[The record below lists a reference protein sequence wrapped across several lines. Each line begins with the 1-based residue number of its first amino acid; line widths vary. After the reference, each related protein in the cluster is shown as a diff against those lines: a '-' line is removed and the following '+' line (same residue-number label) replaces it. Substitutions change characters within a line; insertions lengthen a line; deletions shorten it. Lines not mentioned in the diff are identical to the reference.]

1 MLNILIKFFKFLLCE
16 AVGGSFLNVALE
28 FFIDWQREDCY
39 YHRDFSQKEY
49 YILCGIIVL
58 VGLFFIIRG
67 FLFW

>member
-1 MLNILIKFFKFLLCE
+1 MLNILIKFLKFFLCE

-39 YHRDFSQKEY
+39 YHCDFSQKEY